1 MASAND
7 FVTRIATRLDTTGF
21 DQAMRTLVN
30 TNHQVDVSL
39 NMATI
44 NRQITDLEHRLL
56 NLNNLFNNAGG
67 GAGGGGGG
75 RGRGRGNNVFDL
87 MYREAVDTAR
97 EISQIRI
104 SLPQIDTRTNA
115 RQINEAMGQ
124 LNALEA
130 RYRQLMQTLNGNLT
144 ANQAYTLNHILD
156 TRGRRVDLATAIV
169 GDTNQINE
177 ARRAYEQLF
186 SLAQRIGSMQ
196 TQIAGLDASKNGG
209 QIATLTNQLNQFR
222 QEYANVLQSVTT
234 LSREQQ
240 DNILG
245 VFENTGNQL
254 DVIAAKLADARQ
266 RLAES
271 IGQKID
277 NGELESSISRLSAGY
292 ERLGSVGGEKV
303 KALKTDIDEL
313 KQIQSDLSQTHDVD
327 QIISMYERFKE
338 TATRAKN
345 TISELS
351 VEQKR
356 FASAS
361 QVNAFDKQLSS
372 WLERN
377 RKSAGEFG
385 TSVEQVQQKLREL
398 AASGKVPITVLN
410 QLQKEFAETDMEAR
424 KAGATTSAL
433 QSTMQSLGDQL
444 KRYLSF
450 AAVVNLFK
458 QMAKEVLAVDTA
470 MTGLYRVTNLSA
482 SQYKQLYSQMVQSA
496 KQYGSTLTDI
506 IDATTGWVKL
516 GFAPDVAQQL
526 ANITATYQHVTDLDS
541 GTAVKN
547 LVTAYKGFEK
557 QLLETNNGDTAAAI
571 TQITDI
577 YDKLGNEFAESAAD
591 LGDGLSKSASV
602 LATGGASIQQAAGLF
617 TGIQETIQD
626 SSVAGQTLKI
636 LTLRIRG
643 MKGELEELGEEV
655 DDDVDSL
662 SKVQTQILN
671 LTHGKVNIFDDQQN
685 FRNIYEVLHDIAGVY
700 GELNDA
706 DSAALLEVIAGKNR
720 ANAVQ
725 ALLNQWD
732 QVEKATEAAYNSAG
746 TAAAEQEK
754 YMQSLQGRL
763 DSFKASWQALAND
776 VLDSNLL
783 KSGVDFGAR
792 ILDTIDALINR
803 IGVLIPLA
811 TALTAALSFKSKT
824 GELIISSDAD
834 YTMHRVR
841 RKAPNGN
848 MNDVA

>member
-67 GAGGGGGG
+67 GAGGGGG
-75 RGRGRGNNVFDL
+75 GRGRGNNVFDL

-313 KQIQSDLSQTHDVD
+313 KRIQSDLSQTHDVD
-327 QIISMYERFKE
+327 QIISMYERFKD
-338 TATRAKN
+338 TAARAKN

-385 TSVEQVQQKLREL
+385 VSVEQVQQKLREL

-482 SQYKQLYSQMVQSA
+482 SQYKQMYAEMVASA
-496 KQYGSTLTDI
+496 KEYGATLSDM

-516 GFAPDVAQQL
+516 GFDPNTSQRL
-526 ANITATYQHVTDLDS
+526 AEVTTMYQHVTDLDTS
-541 GTAVKN
+541 TAVNN
-547 LVTAYKGFEK
+547 LVTAYKGFQDE
-557 QLLETNNGDTAAAI
+557 LLALNNGDAAKAAEMVADTFDLLGNKFAVTAA
-571 TQITDI
+571 DV
-577 YDKLGNEFAESAAD
+577 
-591 LGDGLSKSASV
+591 GDGLVNSASALNV
-602 LATGGASIQQAAGLF
+602 AGNSLQQSAAMIVGITEVTQNASKAGNAVRTLAMRLRGTTIKELEDLGEDTEGLIEAVPKLRQTILDITGNRVDIANTNGELRSTFDIMRDIASIWDTLGTNEQA
-617 TGIQETIQD
+617 
-626 SSVAGQTLKI
+626 S
-636 LTLRIRG
+636 
-643 MKGELEELGEEV
+643 
-655 DDDVDSL
+655 
-662 SKVQTQILN
+662 
-671 LTHGKVNIFDDQQN
+671 
-685 FRNIYEVLHDIAGVY
+685 
-700 GELNDA
+700 
-706 DSAALLEVIAGKNR
+706 LLENIAGKNR
-720 ANAVQ
+720 SSDIA
-725 ALLNQWD
+725 ALIRNFG
-732 QVEKATEAAYNSAG
+732 QVEAALEAANNAAG
-746 TAAAEQEK
+746 TAAAENER
-754 YMQSLQGRL
+754 YMESLQGKL

-776 VLDSNLL
+776 VIDSDLL

-841 RKAPNGN
+841 RKVPNGN